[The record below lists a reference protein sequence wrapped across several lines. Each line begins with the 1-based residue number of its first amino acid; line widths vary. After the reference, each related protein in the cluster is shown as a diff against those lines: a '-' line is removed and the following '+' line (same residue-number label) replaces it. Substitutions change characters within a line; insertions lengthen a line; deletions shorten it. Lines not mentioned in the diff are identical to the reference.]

1 MKKIT
6 FLFLFTI
13 GLCQFVNSQCN
24 KSATGF
30 GNNTSTAMYN
40 ITGNVNVILNSP
52 TSVSVSLSSN
62 FSTAAGP
69 DVRIFL
75 VDRGT
80 LTNAQLKITS
90 NFLTRPRIEMGL
102 SPASGA
108 ATFTK
113 NIPTGMNI
121 SDFETVYFY
130 CQAFSQFWDYGSFT
144 PFTSADCS
152 LLGTNDFENNTL
164 QLYPNPVTNELNI
177 KLDNTTSNYKVT
189 IYNTLGSVVFESNN
203 QLSNTNN
210 SINISKLNSGIYF
223 VQITDTE
230 NRVYLKRL
238 IKK

>member
-13 GLCQFVNSQCN
+13 GLSQFVNSQCN
-24 KSATGF
+24 KSVTGF
-30 GNNTSTAMYN
+30 GNNTSTVMYN
-40 ITGNVNVILNSP
+40 VTGNVNVVLNSL

-80 LTNAQLKITS
+80 LTNAQLKVTS
-90 NFLTRPRIEMGL
+90 NFLTRPRIEMGF

-113 NIPTGMNI
+113 TIPTGMNI

-177 KLDNTTSNYKVT
+177 QLDNTTSNYKVT

-210 SINISKLNSGIYF
+210 SINVGELNSGIYF
-223 VQITDTE
+223 VKITDAE
-230 NRVYLKRL
+230 NKTFQKRL